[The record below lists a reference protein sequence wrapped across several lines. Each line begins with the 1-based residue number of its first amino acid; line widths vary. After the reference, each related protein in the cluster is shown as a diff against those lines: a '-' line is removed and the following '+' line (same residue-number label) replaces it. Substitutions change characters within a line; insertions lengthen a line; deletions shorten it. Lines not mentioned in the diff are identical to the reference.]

1 MQFILIAYDGTD
13 EEALDRRLA
22 VRAAHLESARTLVD
36 EGKWLYAAGILNDD
50 GKMIGSMILCDY
62 PSREALE
69 EEWLK
74 NEPYVTG
81 KVWEKITVQR
91 ANVPPFLLQNA

>member
-1 MQFILIAYDGTD
+1 MQFILIGYDGTD
-13 EEALDRRLA
+13 DEALDRRLA
-22 VRAAHLESARTLVD
+22 ARDAHLELAQKLYQD
-36 EGKWLYAAGILNDD
+36 GKWLYAAAILSDD
-50 GKMIGSMILCDY
+50 GKMMGSMIVCDF

-81 KVWEKITVQR
+81 NVWKKIDIRR
-91 ANVPPFLLQNA
+91 AQTAPFCTNP

>member
-1 MQFILIAYDGTD
+1 MQFILIAYDGSD
-13 EEALDRRLA
+13 EAALDRRLA
-22 VRAAHLESARTLVD
+22 VRPAHLESARKLVA
-36 EGKWLYAAGILNDD
+36 EGKWLYAAGILDDD

-74 NEPYVTG
+74 NEPYITG
-81 KVWEKITVQR
+81 KVWEKITIHR
-91 ANVPPFLLQNA
+91 ANVPSFLME

>member
-1 MQFILIAYDGTD
+1 MQFILIAYDGSD
-13 EEALDRRLA
+13 EAALDRRLA
-22 VRAAHLESARTLVD
+22 VRPAHLESAHKLVA
-36 EGKWLYAAGILNDD
+36 EGKWLYAAGILDDD

-74 NEPYVTG
+74 NEPYITG
-81 KVWEKITVQR
+81 KVWEKITIHR
-91 ANVPPFLLQNA
+91 ANVPSFLME

>member
-1 MQFILIAYDGTD
+1 MQFILIAYDGSG
-13 EEALDRRLA
+13 EEALDRRMA
-22 VRAAHLESARTLVD
+22 VRAAHLESARKLVA
-36 EGKWLYAAGILNDD
+36 EGKWLYAAGILDDD
-50 GKMIGSMILCDY
+50 GRMIGSMIVCDY

-81 KVWEKITVQR
+81 NVWEKISIRR
-91 ANVPPFLLQNA
+91 ASVPPFLLS